1 MEMQTL
7 LQPPTRK
14 NMKPTKYTVLM
25 AEAETYDSEH
35 QSFPGPN
42 LYVSRFLFDTKEEA
56 RKFVTDKIGQISSSK
71 DNEINW
77 IDWHSLYCDMRYSTN
92 DMDGNKIDRTLKF
105 QIYDG
110 ILENSNPVPL
120 SKAKTRS

>member
-7 LQPPTRK
+7 LQPPIRK

-25 AEAETYDSEH
+25 AEAETYDGEYK
-35 QSFPGPN
+35 SFPGPN

-92 DMDGNKIDRTLKF
+92 DMDGNQIDRTLKF

-110 ILENSNPVPL
+110 TLENSNPVPL

>member
-1 MEMQTL
+1 
-7 LQPPTRK
+7 
-14 NMKPTKYTVLM
+14 MKPTKYTVLM
-25 AEAETYDSEH
+25 AEAETYDSKY

-110 ILENSNPVPL
+110 TLENSNPVPL